1 MLENIIELAA
11 NKVPITL
18 KSLKNSFNVMLESNE
33 YEGFLAFKGPI
44 AGGWIKVNYNEKR
57 YIIFFISYEDMGKI
71 MRQYKDTEEVILVE
85 IDHTN
90 KNWITKE
97 ILYIDEDYC
106 KK

>member
-1 MLENIIELAA
+1 
-11 NKVPITL
+11 
-18 KSLKNSFNVMLESNE
+18 
-33 YEGFLAFKGPI
+33 
-44 AGGWIKVNYNEKR
+44 
-57 YIIFFISYEDMGKI
+57 MGKI
-71 MRQYKDTEEVILVE
+71 MRQYKDTKEVILVE